1 MIKCCTRTNRHSMC
15 QIELSLLSFI
25 GRKFRKVNLLCLFQ
39 QGYVINSFTDHEKF
53 TYYKKTEHKLFLI
66 YYVRQQFIKC
76 SNLK

>member
-15 QIELSLLSFI
+15 QIELSLLSFV

-39 QGYVINSFTDHEKF
+39 QGYVINSFTDHENF
-53 TYYKKTEHKLFLI
+53 TYYKKTEHKLF